1 MQFHCLKGSDISFK
15 LSKIFLLYILSIIV
29 VFAQS
34 RVDGRITDKESGEPL
49 VGVNIFF
56 SKTTWGAT
64 TDSQGFYSIR
74 NIPYGKYEMII
85 SMIGYEVIKQDVF
98 VFDNERI
105 SMNFILVPEPIQMKE
120 VIVTAKSNKLWKKN
134 LAIFKRVFLGES
146 KNGQA
151 CKILNEYVLSFQVN
165 GGALEATAS
174 QPLEIENS
182 SLGYRIQYFLDEF
195 TVDNYLVRYAGDS
208 FFVEMDPKSN
218 RQKRKWSKNRNVAY
232 KGSLRH
238 FLTTL
243 GDRFYERFNVN
254 NDEVSQKWN
263 WSMVAGR
270 KKDPLIKEGFDIFI
284 NPTISG
290 RSFDRTSFRHI
301 NMDTLVFLGN
311 HPENLH
317 LSFRGK
323 MLIRYR
329 YESEELNYT
338 MNNRFRTQPH
348 EQTSFIELKK
358 GSVSFDRKGR
368 YFDPYMIEQQGYTAW
383 ERVGDQLPFD
393 YEPK

>member
-1 MQFHCLKGSDISFK
+1 MKGSDIPSK
-15 LSKIFLLYILSIIV
+15 LNKIFLFYIFSLSV
-29 VFAQS
+29 VYAQS
-34 RVDGRITDKESGEPL
+34 RVDGRVTDKESGEPL

-64 TDSQGFYSIR
+64 TDNQGFYSLR

-134 LAIFKRVFLGES
+134 LAIFNRVFLGES

-151 CKILNEYVLSFQVN
+151 CKILNEYVLSFDVN
-165 GGALEATAS
+165 GGALQAKAS

-182 SLGYRIQYFLDEF
+182 SLGYRIQYFLSEF
-195 TVDNYLVRYAGDS
+195 TVDNFLVRYAGDS

-218 RQKRKWSKNRNVAY
+218 RQKRKWEKNRKVAY

-243 GDRFYERFNVN
+243 GDRFHERFNVEN
-254 NDEVSQKWN
+254 NEAIQKWN
-263 WSMVAGR
+263 WSMLAGR
-270 KKDPLIKEGFDIFI
+270 KGHPLIKEGFDIFI
-284 NPTISG
+284 NPTTIG

-317 LSFRGK
+317 LSFSGK

-358 GSVSFDRKGR
+358 GSVLFDRKGR

>member
-1 MQFHCLKGSDISFK
+1 MVS
-15 LSKIFLLYILSIIV
+15 
-29 VFAQS
+29 AQS

-134 LAIFKRVFLGES
+134 LAIFNRIFLGES

-151 CKILNEYVLSFQVN
+151 CKILNEYVLSFDVN
-165 GGALEATAS
+165 GGALQATAS

-182 SLGYRIQYFLDEF
+182 SLGYRIQYFLAEF

-218 RQKRKWSKNRNVAY
+218 RQKRKWEKNRNVAY

-263 WSMVAGR
+263 WSMIAGR

-358 GSVSFDRKGR
+358 GNVSFDRKGR

>member
-1 MQFHCLKGSDISFK
+1 MQSHCLKGSDISFK
-15 LSKIFLLYILSIIV
+15 LSKIFILYILSIIV

-34 RVDGRITDKESGEPL
+34 RVDGRVTDKESGEPL

-134 LAIFKRVFLGES
+134 LAIFNRIFLGES

-151 CKILNEYVLSFQVN
+151 CKILNEYVLSFDVS
-165 GGALEATAS
+165 GGALKATAS

-182 SLGYRIQYFLDEF
+182 SLGYRIQYFLAEF

-218 RQKRKWSKNRNVAY
+218 RQKRKWEKNRNVAY

-263 WSMVAGR
+263 WSMIAGR

>member
-120 VIVTAKSNKLWKKN
+120 VIVTAKSNKQWKKN
-134 LAIFKRVFLGES
+134 LAIFNRIFLGES

-151 CKILNEYVLSFQVN
+151 CKILNEYVLSFDVN
-165 GGALEATAS
+165 GGALQATAS

-182 SLGYRIQYFLDEF
+182 SLGYRIQYFLAEF

-218 RQKRKWSKNRNVAY
+218 RQKRKWEKNRNVAY

-263 WSMVAGR
+263 WSMIAGR

-358 GSVSFDRKGR
+358 GNVSFDRKGR

>member
-1 MQFHCLKGSDISFK
+1 MKGSDIPFK
-15 LSKIFLLYILSIIV
+15 LNRIFLFYIFSLTV

-34 RVDGRITDKESGEPL
+34 RVDGRVTDKESGEPL

-64 TDSQGFYSIR
+64 TDNQGFYSLR

-120 VIVTAKSNKLWKKN
+120 VVVTAKSNKLWKKN
-134 LAIFKRVFLGES
+134 LAIFNRVFLGES

-151 CKILNEYVLSFQVN
+151 CKILNEYVLSFDVN
-165 GGALEATAS
+165 GGALQAKAS

-182 SLGYRIQYFLDEF
+182 SLGYRIQYFLSEF
-195 TVDNYLVRYAGDS
+195 TVDNFLVRYAGDS

-218 RQKRKWSKNRNVAY
+218 RQKRKWEKNRKVAY

-243 GDRFYERFNVN
+243 GDRFYERFNVEN
-254 NDEVSQKWN
+254 NEAIQKWN
-263 WSMVAGR
+263 WSMIAGR
-270 KKDPLIKEGFDIFI
+270 KGDPLIKEGFDIFI
-284 NPTISG
+284 NPTTIG
-290 RSFDRTSFRHI
+290 RSFDRTLFRPMT
-301 NMDTLVFLGN
+301 MDTLVFLGN
-311 HPENLH
+311 HPENLF
-317 LSFRGK
+317 LSFKGK
-323 MLIRYR
+323 MMIRYR

-358 GSVSFDRKGR
+358 GSVLFDRKGR

-393 YEPK
+393 YDPK

>member
-1 MQFHCLKGSDISFK
+1 MKGSNISFK
-15 LSKIFLLYILSIIV
+15 LSKIFLLYIFSIIV

-64 TDSQGFYSIR
+64 TDNQGFYSIT

-85 SMIGYEVIKQDVF
+85 SMIGYEVIKEDVF

-151 CKILNEYVLSFQVN
+151 CKILNEYVLSFDVN
-165 GGALEATAS
+165 GGALQATAS

-182 SLGYRIQYFLDEF
+182 SLGYRIQYFLAEF

-218 RQKRKWSKNRNVAY
+218 RQKRKWEKNRNIAY

-243 GDRFYERFNVN
+243 GDRFNERFNFN
-254 NDEVSQKWN
+254 NNEVSQKLN
-263 WSMVAGR
+263 WSMIAGR

-290 RSFDRTSFRHI
+290 RSIDRTLFRPI
-301 NMDTLVFLGN
+301 RMDTLVFLGN
-311 HPENLH
+311 HPENLL

-348 EQTSFIELKK
+348 EQTSFIVLKK